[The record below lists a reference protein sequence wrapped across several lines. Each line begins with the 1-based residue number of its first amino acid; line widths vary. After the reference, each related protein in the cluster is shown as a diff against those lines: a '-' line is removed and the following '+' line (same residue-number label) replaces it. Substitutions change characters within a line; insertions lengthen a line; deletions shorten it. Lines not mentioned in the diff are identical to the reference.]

1 MSRTYYGANGD
12 CIDINV
18 TGSLFLDKLTFGM
31 WKKIG
36 IPCPVS
42 ESDTKI
48 IARLLRNYASLQ
60 RETLGENHDYAWRLM
75 GYEQD
80 DLETIKWTEETAKFF
95 EHSDGLVDEEDNKV
109 YSWYPGI

>member
-1 MSRTYYGANGD
+1 MTRTYYTANGEYF
-12 CIDINV
+12 DINV
-18 TGSLFLDKLTFGM
+18 TGNLFLDKLTFGL
-31 WKKIG
+31 WERIG

-60 RETLGENHDYAWRLM
+60 RETLGENHDYAWQLM

-80 DLETIKWTEETAKFF
+80 DIETIQRTEEIAKFF
-95 EHSDGLVDEEDNKV
+95 ECSGGLVDEEDNKV
-109 YSWYPGI
+109 YSWYPEI